1 MAFNAYQPSI
11 VRLCGRLDAAS
22 SQDLRDRLEA
32 AIAPTQLSIGQQPPW
47 AIDLS
52 GVDFIDGVGLAT
64 LVGLYRKA
72 QEQHL
77 SLMFINPQPPVRLV
91 FEIAQIDRIF
101 DIYPSYEAAIAAWE
115 AARTTAPQ
123 RPVSATTAA

>member
-32 AIAPTQLSIGQQPPW
+32 AIAPTHPTIGQQPPW

-64 LVGLYRKA
+64 LVALYRRA
-72 QEQHL
+72 QEHHL

-91 FEIAQIDRIF
+91 FEIAQIDRVF

-115 AARTTAPQ
+115 SARAAVIQRPRTT
-123 RPVSATTAA
+123 TTAA